1 MARQLRNK
9 KLGAILVGAV
19 TAVLFSAPAPV
30 KLRPG
35 LLDDGTNFNDGAD

>member
-19 TAVLFSAPAPV
+19 TAVLLLGAGPASYAQ
-30 KLRPG
+30 G
-35 LLDDGTNFNDGAD
+35 SSTTDNFDDGAR